1 MSSSHPHDAEASSN
15 SVYSDAAIGAIELVC
30 LHLYSVPAGFAVS
43 KSRRCR
49 SRAWLESA
57 SALTN
62 GDVSLSYCCA
72 WSFFP
77 LTVILYSDC
86 KRADVRSEGQHNE
99 SSAVAAAA
107 ELAASLSAKLS
118 ARPLY
123 AEARAAYVE
132 AFTLITREVLSA
144 AEALWG
150 SEESGVVKVAKA
162 RAAADAPVGSIS
174 TAPSVRL
181 FAHRL
186 SAATAFSRV
195 LLRPGALDGLGAM
208 LTLLVAACHSP
219 RAPIVCRPAPPWL
232 SRASGNVSGAT
243 GTGALDA
250 PADDVDTAQLDAAL
264 RGIPRVRFLAKKLA
278 QLGPDAFAAWLAR
291 ALPADALFFLFW
303 IVRLAPARLEA
314 SSAPL
319 LSGAAASYHVVRSDG
334 GDTSPSCKLW
344 DARAAAEHGTLRG
357 LYHGTATE
365 NAFCMIS
372 FGPRVLSGTR
382 HESSGALYGA
392 GVYLTGDSGVALSFA
407 ERRGEGWAGW
417 SLSDRREQNSDSNDG
432 GDDDA
437 TPPNPHL
444 VTSMAGGARARVVFE
459 LEAVA
464 GPANSYIV
472 GGRTVAV
479 APGSHPPPGAYI
491 IAPDAERV
499 VITKVHFF
507 DADAASEAPRAVE
520 KDKVGGWGRPFW
532 AISVGVALLACI
544 WWCLFT

>member
-1 MSSSHPHDAEASSN
+1 M
-15 SVYSDAAIGAIELVC
+15 
-30 LHLYSVPAGFAVS
+30 
-43 KSRRCR
+43 
-49 SRAWLESA
+49 
-57 SALTN
+57 
-62 GDVSLSYCCA
+62 
-72 WSFFP
+72 
-77 LTVILYSDC
+77 
-86 KRADVRSEGQHNE
+86 EGQHSE

-123 AEARAAYVE
+123 TETRVAYVE

-150 SEESGVVKVAKA
+150 SEESGLVRVAKA
-162 RAAADAPVGSIS
+162 AAPIGSIP
-174 TAPSVRL
+174 TAPSERL
-181 FAHRL
+181 IAQRL
-186 SAATAFSRV
+186 SAATALSRV
-195 LLRPGALDGLGAM
+195 LLRAGALDGLGAM

-243 GTGALDA
+243 GSGALDA
-250 PADDVDTAQLDAAL
+250 PADDVDTTQLDAAL
-264 RGIPRVRFLAKKLA
+264 RGLPSVRFLAKKLA
-278 QLGPDAFAAWLAR
+278 QLGLDAFAAWLAR
-291 ALPADALFFLFW
+291 AMPTDALFFLFW
-303 IVRLAPARLEA
+303 VARLAPARLEA
-314 SSAPL
+314 SPAPL
-319 LSGAAASYHVVRSDG
+319 LSGAAASYLVVRSDG
-334 GDTSPSCKLW
+334 GDASPPPCKLW

-357 LYHGTATE
+357 LYHGTATD
-365 NAFCMIS
+365 NAFSMIS

-392 GVYLTGDSGVALSFA
+392 GVYLTGDPGVALSFA

-417 SLSDRREQNSDSNDG
+417 SLGDRGGQESDCDDG
-432 GDDDA
+432 GDDNA
-437 TPPNPHL
+437 APPNPHL
-444 VTSMAGGARARVVFE
+444 VSSMAGGARVRVVFE

-479 APGSHPPPGAYI
+479 APGSHPPAGAYI

-499 VITKVHFF
+499 VITRVHFF
-507 DADAASEAPRAVE
+507 DADAAAIDAPRAVA
-520 KDKVGGWGRPFW
+520 KDKALLGPVW

-544 WWCLFT
+544 WWRLYA